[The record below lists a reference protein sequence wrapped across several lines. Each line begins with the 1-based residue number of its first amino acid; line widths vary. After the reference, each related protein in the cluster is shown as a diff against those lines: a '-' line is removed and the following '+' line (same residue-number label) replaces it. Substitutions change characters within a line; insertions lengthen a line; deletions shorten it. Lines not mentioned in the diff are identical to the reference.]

1 MTIQEK
7 YLKHIKGEISKEK
20 FLYETRRDPNLT
32 QFVTNMTSYNDAI
45 SILRNRGIITEATK
59 KVEALTLDTAN
70 PYEVRKGID
79 IELELCYKPSI
90 RIEGAELIKVQNK
103 VLKNLAKDPNFY
115 SKTYGGI
122 KPTSKPDLASDVPFG
137 SKSKRSDVPI
147 LVKNNNFKETRKGNI
162 STVVEKDVK
171 SNVKDTLGNKEK
183 AKQKNPKGVKLMS
196 IIPSKQKG
204 VKVMALPGKEKKI
217 KLHEESSK
225 LKSIVRKIASSFQD
239 GRSTTLNQNI
249 TLEEN
254 IPASTS
260 NMIPFANVRPG
271 MTAVDDSGERFKILA
286 MGNYAAV
293 RRYDSSGV
301 FNKFL
306 SSDPT
311 GIDATQ
317 LVGLIDQDGNTFV
330 RVYGTGGVYVF
341 KGGAQEAIVVKPNS
355 PEADPNNLK
364 KYTDKGLDIK
374 LDTSTNMHENYLGE
388 EFEDEIQKKQVPHDE
403 IEQAEAKAAILVTL
417 TKANLKNVV
426 KETKIVKDHIWV
438 RIGVGHGY
446 LDAEQ
451 LKALAGDSKFAG
463 LNPIS
468 NTDIS
473 LIFKKS

>member
-45 SILRNRGIITEATK
+45 SILRNRGIITEAAK

-90 RIEGAELIKVQNK
+90 RIEGEELIKVQNK
-103 VLKNLAKDPNFY
+103 VLKNLAKDPNY
-115 SKTYGGI
+115 YTKTYAGI
-122 KPTSKPDLASDVPFG
+122 KPTTKPDLASDAHLG

-147 LVKNNNFKETRKGNI
+147 QVKNDNFKETRKGNI

-171 SNVKDTLGNKEK
+171 SNVQDTLGNKER

-196 IIPSKQKG
+196 IILSKQKG

-217 KLHEESSK
+217 KLHE
-225 LKSIVRKIASSFQD
+225 
-239 GRSTTLNQNI
+239 
-249 TLEEN
+249 N

-260 NMIPFANVRPG
+260 SMLPFANVRPG

-286 MGNYAAV
+286 MGNYNNV
-293 RRYDSSGV
+293 KRYDSSGT

-341 KGGAQEAIVVKPNS
+341 KGGGAQEAIVVKPNT

-374 LDTSTNMHENYLGE
+374 LDNNNMHESYLGE
-388 EFEDEIQKKQVPHDE
+388 DFEDEIEKKQVPHDE

-426 KETKIVKDHIWV
+426 KETKVVKDHIWV

-446 LDAEQ
+446 LDSEQ
-451 LKALAGDSKFAG
+451 LKALASDSKFAG

-468 NTDIS
+468 NTDIT